1 MSLPPL
7 TRRAFGAVSALSA
20 AAVWAPAIG
29 VRAQTDGAAL
39 GRVTVAVGGQG
50 VLYHLP
56 LALADALGYFRL
68 EGLDVVVRDYSAGAL
83 AWQAVQDGAADVC
96 SGAFEHVLRAQAR
109 GHAYR
114 ALVVQGRAPQLALGV
129 SLRSVPAYKDLGDL
143 AGRKVGVSSV
153 GSSTHLAASLMLMR
167 AGVPLREVSFVG
179 VGSLRH
185 RVVFYPITPP
195 DPATGLATINWIA
208 EITVDN
214 QGGWQHGDWNRRVAL
229 EEFIHHFDGW
239 NYSWLDVPAM
249 LRGAKDIFEY
259 PMIDRD
265 PVPTWVDGRV
275 ALLGDAAHV
284 MYPVGSNG
292 ASQAI
297 VDARVL
303 GAQLIAHGVGP
314 QALRAYDDKL
324 CKDISALVLRNRG
337 SGPFGLLGLVDE
349 RCGGVFDHIDDVLP
363 REEREGFMARYKA
376 AAGFAIETL
385 NAAPPTIAPGQRVA
399 VG

>member
-68 EGLDVVVRDYSAGAL
+68 EGLDVVVRDYAAGAL
-83 AWQAVQDGAADVC
+83 AWEAVQDGAADVC

-153 GSSTHLAASLMLMR
+153 GSSTHLVASLMLMR

-179 VGSLRH
+179 VGSGTNAMNALRSGQVQALCH
-185 RVVFYPITPP
+185 ADPIMTLLEQKA
-195 DPATGLATINWIA
+195 DTRIVGDLRSLKAAQDMFSGTMPASCLYA
-208 EITVDN
+208 
-214 QGGWQHGDWNRRVAL
+214 
-229 EEFIHHFDGW
+229 
-239 NYSWLDVPAM
+239 
-249 LRGAKDIFEY
+249 
-259 PMIDRD
+259 
-265 PVPTWVDGRV
+265 
-275 ALLGDAAHV
+275 
-284 MYPVGSNG
+284 
-292 ASQAI
+292 
-297 VDARVL
+297 
-303 GAQLIAHGVGP
+303 P
-314 QALRAYDDKL
+314 QAFIQKQPAQAQ
-324 CKDISALVLRNRG
+324 ALVN
-337 SGPFGLLGLVDE
+337 
-349 RCGGVFDHIDDVLP
+349 GVVHAL
-363 REEREGFMARYKA
+363 K
-376 AAGFAIETL
+376 
-385 NAAPPTIAPGQRVA
+385 
-399 VG
+399 